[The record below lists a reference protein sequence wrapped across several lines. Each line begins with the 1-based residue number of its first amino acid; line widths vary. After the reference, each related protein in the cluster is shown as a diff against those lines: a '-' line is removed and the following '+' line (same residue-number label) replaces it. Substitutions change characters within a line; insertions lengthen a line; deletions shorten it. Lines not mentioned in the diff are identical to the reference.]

1 MIKYLFDY
9 RTRHNVVFT
18 KELLRDQGSCLDFWF
33 NDCCRKDSLQNESLL
48 NQSEAQEDLIDD
60 CHLGENEKECGHQI
74 FEFVEVFFFAV
85 ISYKSC
91 EHVYIVNIT
100 EKGEKDEEINDRYGH
115 SLEFSCKTFSLFA
128 GDLLCEPG
136 EIFKVFID
144 IENNLSMSSDAHF
157 HW

>member
-1 MIKYLFDY
+1 M
-9 RTRHNVVFT
+9 
-18 KELLRDQGSCLDFWF
+18 
-33 NDCCRKDSLQNESLL
+33 
-48 NQSEAQEDLIDD
+48 
-60 CHLGENEKECGHQI
+60 
-74 FEFVEVFFFAV
+74 
-85 ISYKSC
+85 
-91 EHVYIVNIT
+91 YIVKIT

-136 EIFKVFID
+136 EIFKVFVD